1 MSPCAGGSGV
11 RIGITYDL
19 RADYLA
25 AGYGEEETAEFDQVG
40 TIDAIDSAIQALGHQ
55 TERVGNVRA
64 LVSRL
69 SSGATW
75 DLVFNIAEGLHG
87 YGREA
92 VIPALL
98 EAYDI
103 PCVFSDPLVM
113 ALTLHKGLAKN
124 VIRDKGILTPEFAV
138 AENRADLELIRLPF
152 PLFVK
157 PVSEGTGK
165 GVTTASKVR
174 NQEELIAVGLELI
187 QKYRQP
193 VLVETFLPGREFTVG
208 ILGCGDEARVMGAME
223 IILLANSDPEVY
235 SYRNKE
241 ICEEVVEY
249 RLATDA
255 CAEAAMQTALAVYRA
270 LNCLDGGRV
279 DLRCDDV
286 GRPQFIEVNPL
297 AGLHPEHS
305 DLCILATKVGMPYLE
320 LIRTIVDS
328 AIGRADRR

>member
-1 MSPCAGGSGV
+1 MRFAL
-11 RIGITYDL
+11 TYDL
-19 RADYLA
+19 REDYLA
-25 AGYGEEETAEFDQVG
+25 AGFGEEETAEFDRLD
-40 TIDAIDSAIQALGHQ
+40 TIDAIDGALRALGHQ

-69 SSGATW
+69 AAGATW
-75 DLVFNIAEGLHG
+75 EMVFNIAEGLHG

-92 VIPALL
+92 AIPALL
-98 EAYDI
+98 EAYGI

-113 ALTLHKGLAKN
+113 ALTLHKGMAKN
-124 VIRDKGILTPEFAV
+124 VIRDQGILTPDFAV
-138 AENRADLELIRLPF
+138 AENRSELERVRLPF

-165 GVTTASKVR
+165 GVTTASKVHS
-174 NQEELIAVGLELI
+174 QGELAAVGLELI

-208 ILGCGDEARVMGAME
+208 VLGCGAEARVMGCME

-249 RLATDA
+249 RLATDP
-255 CAEAAMQTALAVYRA
+255 CAQAAMQTALRAYRA
-270 LNCLDGGRV
+270 LNCRDGGRV
-279 DLRCDDV
+279 DLRCDGA

-297 AGLHPEHS
+297 AGLHPQHS
-305 DLCILATKVGMPYLE
+305 DLCILATKVGMSYLE
-320 LIRTIVDS
+320 LIRIIVES
-328 AIGRADRR
+328 ASRRVVRR

>member
-1 MSPCAGGSGV
+1 M

-25 AGYGEEETAEFDQVG
+25 AGFGEEETAEFDSAE
-40 TIDAIDSAIQALGHQ
+40 TIDAIELAIRTLGHQ
-55 TERVGNVRA
+55 TERIGNVRA
-64 LVSRL
+64 LVGL
-69 SSGATW
+69 LALGATW

-98 EAYDI
+98 EAYNI

-124 VIRDKGILTPEFAV
+124 VIRDKGILTPDFVV
-138 AENRADLELIRLPF
+138 AANRADLERIGLPF

-165 GVTTASKVR
+165 GVTVESKV
-174 NQEELIAVGLELI
+174 QYQAELVARGLELI
-187 QKYRQP
+187 NRYRQP

-208 ILGCGDEARVMGAME
+208 ILGCNDEARVLGIME

-255 CAEAAMQTALAVYRA
+255 CAEIAMQTALQAYRA

-279 DLRCDDV
+279 DLRCDSA
-286 GRPQFIEVNPL
+286 GRPQFIEINPL

-320 LIRTIVDS
+320 LIRIMVDS
-328 AIGRADRR
+328 ALNRANLRG

>member
-1 MSPCAGGSGV
+1 M

-25 AGYGEEETAEFDQVG
+25 AGYGEEETAEFDRPE
-40 TIDAIDSAIQALGHQ
+40 TIEAIEGAIQALGHQ
-55 TERVGNVRA
+55 TERIGNVRA
-64 LVSRL
+64 LVNRL
-69 SSGATW
+69 ATGATW

-92 VIPALL
+92 VIPALF
-98 EAYDI
+98 EAYNI

-113 ALTLHKGLAKN
+113 ALTLHKGLAKS
-124 VIRDKGILTPEFAV
+124 VVRDQGILTPDFAV
-138 AENRADLELIRLPF
+138 AETRVELERIELPL

-165 GVTTASKVR
+165 GVTTASKVSSR
-174 NQEELIAVGLELI
+174 EELIGVGLGLI
-187 QKYRQP
+187 KKYRQP

-208 ILGCGDEARVMGAME
+208 ILGSGDQARLMGAME

-249 RLATDA
+249 RLADDA
-255 CAEAAMQTALAVYRA
+255 CAQAAMQTALAAYLT
-270 LNCLDGGRV
+270 LNCRDGGRV
-279 DLRCDDV
+279 DLRCDAL
-286 GRPQFIEVNPL
+286 GRPHFIEVNPL

-328 AIGRADRR
+328 AISRAARHE

>member
-1 MSPCAGGSGV
+1 MRV
-11 RIGITYDL
+11 GITFDL

-25 AGYGEEETAEFDQVG
+25 AGYGEEETAEFDRPD
-40 TIDAIDSAIQALGHQ
+40 TIEAIAGALQALGHE
-55 TERVGNVRA
+55 TERIGHVKA
-64 LVSRL
+64 LVHRL
-69 SSGATW
+69 AGGARW
-75 DLVFNIAEGLHG
+75 DLVFNIAEGLSG

-98 EAYDI
+98 EAYGI
-103 PCVFSDPLVM
+103 PCTFSDPLVM
-113 ALTLHKGLAKN
+113 ALTLHKGMAKR
-124 VIRDKGILTPEFAV
+124 VIRDQGILTPEFVV
-138 AENRADLELIRLPF
+138 AEDGAALARIDLPF

-165 GVTTASKVR
+165 GVTTASKVGT
-174 NQEELIAVGLELI
+174 QYELISVGLELS
-187 QKYRQP
+187 KRFKQP

-208 ILGCGDEARVMGAME
+208 ILGSGDGAQVMGAME

-235 SYRNKE
+235 SFRNKE

-249 RLATDA
+249 RLVDDD
-255 CAEAAMQTALAVYRA
+255 CARAAKDTALASYRA

-279 DLRCDDV
+279 DLRCDGL
-286 GRPQFIEVNPL
+286 GRPHFIEVNPL

-305 DLCILATKVGMPYLE
+305 DLCILATKVGIPYLE

-328 AIGRADRR
+328 ARARLGLLHG

>member
-1 MSPCAGGSGV
+1 MRVGL
-11 RIGITYDL
+11 TYDL

-25 AGYGEEETAEFDQVG
+25 AGFSEEETAEFDQPE
-40 TIDAIDSAIQALGHQ
+40 TIDAIEGAIQALGHQ
-55 TERVGNVRA
+55 TERIGNVRA
-64 LVSRL
+64 LVGRL
-69 SSGATW
+69 AAGATW

-87 YGREA
+87 FGREA

-98 EAYDI
+98 EAYAI
-103 PCVFSDPLVM
+103 PSVFSDPLVM
-113 ALTLHKGLAKN
+113 AVTLHKGLAKN
-124 VIRDKGILTPEFAV
+124 VIRDKGILTPDFAV
-138 AENRADLELIRLPF
+138 AETAAELSRITLPF

-174 NQEELIAVGLELI
+174 NHDELLTVGLELI
-187 QKYRQP
+187 KKYRQP

-208 ILGCGDEARVMGAME
+208 ILGSGDQAKVMGAME

-241 ICEEVVEY
+241 FCDDVVEY
-249 RLATDA
+249 RLADDA
-255 CAEAAMQTALAVYRA
+255 CAKDAMQTALDAYLA
-270 LNCLDGGRV
+270 LNCRDGGRV
-279 DLRCDDV
+279 DLRCDGE

-305 DLCILATKVGMPYLE
+305 DLCILATKLGMPYLE

-328 AIGRADRR
+328 AIARADRP

>member
-1 MSPCAGGSGV
+1 MK
-11 RIGITYDL
+11 IGLTYDL

-25 AGYGEEETAEFDQVG
+25 AGYGEEETAEFDRPE
-40 TIDAIDSAIQALGHQ
+40 TIDAIEGALKALGHQ
-55 TERVGNVRA
+55 TERIGNVQA
-64 LVSRL
+64 LVARL
-69 SSGATW
+69 AAGDSW
-75 DLVFNIAEGLHG
+75 ELMFNIAEGLTG

-98 EAYDI
+98 EAYAI

-124 VIRDKGILTPEFAV
+124 VIRDHGILTPDFAV
-138 AENRADLELIRLPF
+138 AATQAELARIDLAF

-165 GVTTASKVR
+165 GVTTASKVK
-174 NQEELIAVGLELI
+174 NHEELVTVGLQLI
-187 QKYRQP
+187 ERYRQP

-208 ILGCGDEARVMGAME
+208 VLGCGDEARVMGAME

-241 ICEEVVEY
+241 FCEEVVEY
-249 RLATDA
+249 RRAEDD
-255 CAEAAMQTALAVYRA
+255 CAQAAMRTALASYRA

-279 DLRCDDV
+279 DLRCDAA

-305 DLCILATKVGMPYLE
+305 DLCILATMIGMPYLE

-328 AIGRADRR
+328 AIRRVARHG